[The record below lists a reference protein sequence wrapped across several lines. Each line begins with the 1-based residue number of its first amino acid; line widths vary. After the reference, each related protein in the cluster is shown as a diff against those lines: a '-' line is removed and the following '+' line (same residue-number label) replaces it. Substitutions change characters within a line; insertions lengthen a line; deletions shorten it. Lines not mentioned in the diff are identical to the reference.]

1 MRALMAAS
9 SVGLLIGAAFGAVWL
24 GGTLAHEASLR
35 EQADQIQKLSHQ
47 DGQTDLADLD
57 AADNGALNSAAM
69 SIASRFSR
77 FNDQGADNA
86 LQAQNMNAL
95 RTSSYVRGEKVQALQ
110 LRATLMD
117 DTANA
122 TVSDHPV
129 AVRAASSFKFAKSNQ
144 NDLDCLNQ
152 AVYYEARGEGQD
164 GMRAVAQVIV
174 NRVRNPSYPKSVCAV
189 VYQGAAQG
197 ACQFS
202 FACNDA
208 MTAPVERSAWRRA
221 RDIARSALNGYVMKD
236 VGTATSFHTVS
247 VHPGWSATMQRV
259 ATIGS
264 HIFYQF
270 RGHGAR
276 LSDDV
281 QPSSTPAPQMIA
293 DRDQAHDDA
302 ANKTALLNALSLNAA
317 QAEPKPVA
325 ASAQVG
331 GQAARDIAATVAA
344 DKPVAKAAAKMV
356 PGKAPPVKVS
366 EPLQATPPA
375 PAKS

>member
-57 AADNGALNSAAM
+57 AANDGALNSAAM

-174 NRVRNPSYPKSVCAV
+174 NRVRNPGYPKSVCAV

-202 FACNDA
+202 FACNDS
-208 MTAPVERSAWRRA
+208 MTAPIERGAWRRA
-221 RDIARSALNGYVMKD
+221 RDIARSALNGYVMRD

-276 LSDDV
+276 LTDDV
-281 QPSSTPAPQMIA
+281 QPSSAPATQMIA
-293 DRDQAHDDA
+293 EREPTPGDA
-302 ANKTALLNALSLNAA
+302 TGKTALLNALSLNAA
-317 QAEPKPVA
+317 QAASEPKPVA
-325 ASAQVG
+325 ASAQVA
-331 GQAARDIAATVAA
+331 GQAARDIATTLAA
-344 DKPVAKAAAKMV
+344 DKTPAKTTAKATAVKTSDALPAAPAAPAAK
-356 PGKAPPVKVS
+356 S
-366 EPLQATPPA
+366 
-375 PAKS
+375 

>member
-1 MRALMAAS
+1 MAAS
-9 SVGLLIGAAFGAVWL
+9 SVGLLIGASFGAVWL
-24 GGTLAHEASLR
+24 GGHVAHEASLR
-35 EQADQIQKLSHQ
+35 EQADQIQHLSHH

-57 AADNGALNSAAM
+57 SAGDATIDSGAM

-77 FNDQGADNA
+77 FDGQGADNA
-86 LQAQNMNAL
+86 LQAQSLSAL
-95 RTSSYVRGEKVQALQ
+95 RTSSYVRGEKALALQ
-110 LRATLMD
+110 ASLRGTLMD
-117 DTANA
+117 DSANA

-208 MTAPVERSAWRRA
+208 MAAPVERSAWRRA
-221 RDIARSALNGYVMKD
+221 RDVARAALDGYVMKD

-247 VHPGWSATMQRV
+247 VNPGWSATMQRV

-276 LSDDV
+276 LSNDV
-281 QPSSTPAPQMIA
+281 QPSAAPQLIA
-293 DRDQAHDDA
+293 DRDADPAPVEGAD
-302 ANKTALLNALSLNAA
+302 KTALLNALSLNAA
-317 QAEPKPVA
+317 HTEAAKPVA
-325 ASAQVG
+325 AAAQIN
-331 GQAARDIAATVAA
+331 GQAARDIAAAVATE
-344 DKPVAKAAAKMV
+344 K
-356 PGKAPPVKVS
+356 
-366 EPLQATPPA
+366 A
-375 PAKS
+375 PAKTPTAKTAETAMAAKATTAKS